1 MLPSSTF
8 VCPTNRIRK
17 VFTTHGTSPVL
28 YSIHNSLL
36 RLLRVGFLI
45 AGFLFF
51 EHSLILVLDLAFEY
65 EESFHI
71 LDVFYCIVS
80 EKQVYLSS

>member
-1 MLPSSTF
+1 M
-8 VCPTNRIRK
+8 
-17 VFTTHGTSPVL
+17 FTTHGTSHVL

-36 RLLRVGFLI
+36 RLLRVGYLNG
-45 AGFLFF
+45 GFPRPL
-51 EHSLILVLDLAFEY
+51 EHSSILVLELAFEY

-71 LDVFYCIVS
+71 LDVSYCIVY

>member
-1 MLPSSTF
+1 MSYQQNKKSVNF
-8 VCPTNRIRK
+8 
-17 VFTTHGTSPVL
+17 THGTSPVP
-28 YSIHNSLL
+28 YSIHNFLL

-45 AGFLFF
+45 AGPLVF
-51 EHSLILVLDLAFEY
+51 EHSSILALELAFEY
-65 EESFHI
+65 EESFHL